1 MSRRVSPG
9 AASALIC
16 QGLLLTTSWLASAQ
30 QPTATPPGTPVE
42 AAGFT
47 GKTAMLDSTGYS
59 VGRRV
64 FAPHSHNA
72 TWHMHSAGELVFAES
87 GHGRLQ
93 IKGETIRMLAPGD
106 SGYIPPNTMHWHGS
120 APDETFT
127 MMFITMGGSTTSQ
140 GEPIT
145 EDIYLGR
152 KKAPS

>member
-1 MSRRVSPG
+1 MRQTFRASG
-9 AASALIC
+9 ATSAGIAMVLTAGI
-16 QGLLLTTSWLASAQ
+16 GLGWIAHAQ
-30 QPTATPPGTPVE
+30 QPAAPPPGTPVE

-59 VGRRV
+59 VGRRI
-64 FAPHSHNA
+64 FAPYSHNA
-72 TWHMHSAGELVFAES
+72 TWHMHSAGQLVFAES

-93 IKGETIRMLAPGD
+93 ITGEAIRMLAPGD

-127 MMFITMGGSTTSQ
+127 MMFITMGASTTSQ

-152 KKAPS
+152 K